1 MSEPYPSHG
10 RSAGYPEHRG
20 AYGDDRSYGDPGRYE
35 DHGAYGDDGA
45 YGSQGAY
52 GGQSTYGDSGAYG
65 SQGAYGNDG
74 VHGDSEPP
82 AELLLAPIARR
93 AAARLLDAGL
103 LGVVGFA
110 LILPFMIAAVGLNE
124 PGSHVKNGGGI
135 WSGTA
140 IFGWI
145 LVLGILPFGY
155 EAVQLALWG
164 QTLGKRVLRLRVL
177 TETGEPL
184 TPGRAAARAA
194 VNNVVYLFGCGVGT
208 VMAYLWAI
216 WDQPLHQALH
226 DRLAATVVVDDREF
240 AEE

>member
-1 MSEPYPSHG
+1 MSEPYPSYGRPAEYTDHHG
-10 RSAGYPEHRG
+10 SYDGHEPAG
-20 AYGDDRSYGDPGRYE
+20 
-35 DHGAYGDDGA
+35 
-45 YGSQGAY
+45 
-52 GGQSTYGDSGAYG
+52 
-65 SQGAYGNDG
+65 
-74 VHGDSEPP
+74 
-82 AELLLAPIARR
+82 ELLLAPIARR
-93 AAARLLDAGL
+93 VGARLIDAGL

-110 LILPFMIAAVGLNE
+110 LILPFMIAAVGLGE
-124 PGSHVKNGGGI
+124 PGSHVKDGGGI

-140 IFGWI
+140 ILGWI
-145 LVLGILPFGY
+145 LVLGILPFAY

-184 TPGRAAARAA
+184 TPARATARAA

-216 WDQPLHQALH
+216 GGQPLNQGLH

-240 AEE
+240 ADE

>member
-1 MSEPYPSHG
+1 MSEPYPQYG
-10 RSAGYPEHRG
+10 RSAEYAEHG
-20 AYGDDRSYGDPGRYE
+20 SYGGE
-35 DHGAYGDDGA
+35 HHG
-45 YGSQGAY
+45 SY
-52 GGQSTYGDSGAYG
+52 GGQ
-65 SQGAYGNDG
+65 
-74 VHGDSEPP
+74 EPQ
-82 AELLLAPIARR
+82 AELILAPIARR
-93 AAARLLDAGL
+93 AGARLIDAGL

-124 PGSHVKNGGGI
+124 PANHVKDGGGI

-140 IFGWI
+140 IVGWI
-145 LVLGILPFGY
+145 LVLGILPFAY

-184 TPGRAAARAA
+184 TPARAAARAA

-216 WDQPLHQALH
+216 WDQPLHQGLH

-240 AEE
+240 ADE

>member
-1 MSEPYPSHG
+1 MSEPYPQYG
-10 RSAGYPEHRG
+10 RSAEYAEHG
-20 AYGDDRSYGDPGRYE
+20 SYGGE
-35 DHGAYGDDGA
+35 HHG
-45 YGSQGAY
+45 SY
-52 GGQSTYGDSGAYG
+52 GGQ
-65 SQGAYGNDG
+65 
-74 VHGDSEPP
+74 EPQ
-82 AELLLAPIARR
+82 AELILAPIARR
-93 AAARLLDAGL
+93 AGARVIDAGL

-124 PGSHVKNGGGI
+124 PANHVKSGGGI

-140 IFGWI
+140 IVGWI
-145 LVLGILPFGY
+145 LVLGILPFAY

-184 TPGRAAARAA
+184 TPARAAARAA

-216 WDQPLHQALH
+216 WDQPLHQGLH

-240 AEE
+240 ADE

>member
-1 MSEPYPSHG
+1 MSEPYRPYGGPADHG
-10 RSAGYPEHRG
+10 
-20 AYGDDRSYGDPGRYE
+20 SYGENRPGEYTE
-35 DHGAYGDDGA
+35 YQ
-45 YGSQGAY
+45 GSY
-52 GGQSTYGDSGAYG
+52 GGD
-65 SQGAYGNDG
+65 
-74 VHGDSEPP
+74 EP
-82 AELLLAPIARR
+82 AGELILAPIARR
-93 AAARLLDAGL
+93 AGARLIDAGL

-110 LILPFMIAAVGLNE
+110 VILPFMIAAVGLNE

-140 IFGWI
+140 IIGWI
-145 LVLGILPFGY
+145 LVLAILPFAY

-184 TPGRAAARAA
+184 TPARAAARAA

-216 WDQPLHQALH
+216 WDQPLHQGLH

-240 AEE
+240 ADE

>member
-1 MSEPYPSHG
+1 MSEPYPVYG
-10 RSAGYPEHRG
+10 DRG
-20 AYGDDRSYGDPGRYE
+20 AYGGPSAHGDHGGYR
-35 DHGAYGDDGA
+35 DGGAYGDQGGYGDGGA
-45 YGSQGAY
+45 YGEQ
-52 GGQSTYGDSGAYG
+52 
-65 SQGAYGNDG
+65 
-74 VHGDSEPP
+74 EPP

-93 AAARLLDAGL
+93 AAARLIDAGL
-103 LGVVGFA
+103 LGVAGFA

-124 PGSHVKNGGGI
+124 PGSHFKSGGGI

-140 IFGWI
+140 IIGWI
-145 LVLGILPFGY
+145 LVVGVLPFGY

-184 TPGRAAARAA
+184 TPARASARAA
-194 VNNVVYLFGCGVGT
+194 VNNIVYLFGCGLGT

-216 WDQPLHQALH
+216 WDRPLHQSLH

-240 AEE
+240 ADE